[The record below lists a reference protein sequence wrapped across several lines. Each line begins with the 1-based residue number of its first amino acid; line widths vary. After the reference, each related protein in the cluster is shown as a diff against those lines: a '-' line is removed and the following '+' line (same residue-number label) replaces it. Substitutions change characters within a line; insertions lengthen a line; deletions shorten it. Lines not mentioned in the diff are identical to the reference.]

1 MKNQKKKNEDD
12 NFGVPDVLGLSSE
25 SDVVV
30 DELTPGNEEDCHRV
44 VVETLVLVKIMK
56 RSRKEID
63 RRGQLNDHLMKMS
76 RDGSG

>member
-30 DELTPGNEEDCHRV
+30 DELPPGNEEDCHRV
-44 VVETLVLVKIMK
+44 VVETLVLVKIVK
-56 RSRKEID
+56 RSR
-63 RRGQLNDHLMKMS
+63 RSVSLF
-76 RDGSG
+76 

>member
-30 DELTPGNEEDCHRV
+30 DELPPGNEEDCHCV
-44 VVETLVLVKIMK
+44 VVETLVLVNIMVTSR
-56 RSRKEID
+56 RSMLD
-63 RRGQLNDHLMKMS
+63 VP
-76 RDGSG
+76 

>member
-1 MKNQKKKNEDD
+1 M
-12 NFGVPDVLGLSSE
+12 PDVLGLSSE

-44 VVETLVLVKIMK
+44 VVETLVLVKIVK
-56 RSRKEID
+56 RSKISVSIEMKLID
-63 RRGQLNDHLMKMS
+63 EGNDDHLMKMS